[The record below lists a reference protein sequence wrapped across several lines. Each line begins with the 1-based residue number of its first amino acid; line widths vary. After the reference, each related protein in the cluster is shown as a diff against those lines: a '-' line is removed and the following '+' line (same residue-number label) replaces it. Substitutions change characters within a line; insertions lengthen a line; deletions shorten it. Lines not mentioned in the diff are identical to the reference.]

1 MTDTKLLRLTRIHP
15 PKPRR
20 AKQQQSLIY
29 SDHVRVRPPPGPLA
43 SNSCPRALKLLP
55 PTLPKQAEAAPAAR
69 RHHSPPSQ
77 PRPELGPGYQGRLHF
92 TTGGKALRL
101 CFPLQDLF
109 SLWMRESREKRT
121 LRPRVQFGAAA
132 VHTGIRSFGKSSAF
146 PACNAR
152 GCGRPGRAGEG
163 SGGGRSGC

>member
-1 MTDTKLLRLTRIHP
+1 MKCARNQGQTRRQKHCGKERWKDWVGRLHAVPQDYEPVTDTKLLRLTRIHP

-43 SNSCPRALKLLP
+43 SNSCPRALRLLP

-101 CFPLQDLF
+101 CFP
-109 SLWMRESREKRT
+109 
-121 LRPRVQFGAAA
+121 PP
-132 VHTGIRSFGKSSAF
+132 RSFFTVDEGK
-146 PACNAR
+146 P
-152 GCGRPGRAGEG
+152 
-163 SGGGRSGC
+163 